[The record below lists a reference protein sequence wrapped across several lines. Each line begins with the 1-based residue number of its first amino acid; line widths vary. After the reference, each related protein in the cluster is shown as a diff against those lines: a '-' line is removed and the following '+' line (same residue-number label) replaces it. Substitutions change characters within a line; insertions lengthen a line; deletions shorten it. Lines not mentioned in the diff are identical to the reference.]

1 MPHERERKF
10 LIKDDTFKDIYS
22 HKVVIIQGF
31 LSTVPERTVRIRISG
46 NKGFLTIKGI
56 GNDSGVSRY
65 EWEKEIDIQDAQDL
79 LKICEPG
86 KIEKT
91 RYFVKSGSHTFEID
105 EFLGENNG
113 LVIAEIELS
122 SEYEKFEKPVWL
134 GEEVTGILKY
144 YNAMLAKNPFKNW
157 K

>member
-144 YNAMLAKNPFKNW
+144 YNAMIAKNPFKNW

>member
-1 MPHERERKF
+1 MPQERERKF
-10 LIKDDTFKDIYS
+10 LVKNDNFKDIYN
-22 HKVVIIQGF
+22 HKAIIIQGF

-46 NKGFLTIKGI
+46 NKGYITVKGI
-56 GNDSGVSRY
+56 GNKSGVSRY
-65 EWEKEIDIQDAQDL
+65 EWEREIDIQDAQEL
-79 LKICEPG
+79 LKICEPV

-91 RYFVKSGSHTFEID
+91 RYYVKSGSHTFEID
-105 EFLGENNG
+105 EFLGDNRG

-122 SEYEKFEKPVWL
+122 SEDEIFEKPDWI
-134 GEEVTGILKY
+134 GDEVTGILKY

>member
-91 RYFVKSGSHTFEID
+91 RFFVKSGPHTFEID

>member
-91 RYFVKSGSHTFEID
+91 RFFVKSGPHTFEID

-122 SEYEKFEKPVWL
+122 SEDEKFEKPVWL

>member
-10 LIKDDTFKDIYS
+10 LVKDDTFKDLYD
-22 HKVVIIQGF
+22 HKTVIIQGF
-31 LSTVPERTVRIRISG
+31 LSTVPERTVRIRIRA

-65 EWEKEIDIQDAQDL
+65 EWEKEINIQDAEDL

-91 RYFVKSGSHTFEID
+91 RFFVKSDSHTFEID
-105 EFLGENNG
+105 EFLGENKG

-122 SEYEKFEKPVWL
+122 SEDEIFEKPEWL
-134 GEEVTGILKY
+134 GDEVTGIPKY

>member
-122 SEYEKFEKPVWL
+122 SEDEKFEKPVWL